1 MNAGQPHADP
11 PELADLGKGTVSRSC
26 VQPPGKGTSSTLLVL
41 NTAHAM
47 MGMMDR
53 GMWQLGSPSIYTD
66 CLFEVSLETFQR
78 PYFWTLF
85 LRAKQSCSSKNRI
98 YRCPL
103 HQDSCSKGK
112 RCIRN
117 CGGQLTASY
126 RILVLMLG
134 NKHTL
139 RER

>member
-26 VQPPGKGTSSTLLVL
+26 VQPPGKGMSSTHLVL

-53 GMWQLGSPSIYTD
+53 GMWQLGSPSIYTGR
-66 CLFEVSLETFQR
+66 LFEVSLETFQR

-85 LRAKQSCSSKNRI
+85 LEQNKAVSQRTEYTDALCIKI
-98 YRCPL
+98 AA
-103 HQDSCSKGK
+103 KGK

>member
-1 MNAGQPHADP
+1 MNTGQPHADP

-66 CLFEVSLETFQR
+66 CLLRSPWRLFRGLTSG
-78 PYFWTLF
+78 PYF
-85 LRAKQSCSSKNRI
+85 
-98 YRCPL
+98 
-103 HQDSCSKGK
+103 
-112 RCIRN
+112 
-117 CGGQLTASY
+117 
-126 RILVLMLG
+126 
-134 NKHTL
+134 
-139 RER
+139 